1 MKPTHILFAAL
12 IFNLF
17 PIFLAAQEFQVDA
30 NINTPRLQTADPKV
44 FKSLETAIE
53 EFFNNQVWTEDAFEQ
68 EERIN
73 CQIQLTITE
82 EISETKFRA
91 ELAIQSTRPVFNSA
105 YESPLL
111 THMDKDITFS
121 YEQFQPL
128 VFSENSFSDNLTSIL
143 SYYAF
148 IMLGLDYDSFSPF
161 GGEPYF
167 NKAQEVINT
176 VPQTV
181 ASSNRGWRQMD
192 GNRNR
197 YWLLENY
204 LSPRIKPFRQAF
216 YEYHRLGLDMMSEN
230 TIEARATI
238 TKSLES
244 LQPVNKSYPNAMVLQ
259 VFANTKG
266 EEIIEIFKLGSREE
280 KVKVKRTMSQVDA
293 SNAARYEQIGN

>member
-1 MKPTHILFAAL
+1 MKPICILYAAL

-17 PIFLAAQEFQVDA
+17 PIFLAAQEFQVDV

>member
-1 MKPTHILFAAL
+1 MKSIFFCLPAIL
-12 IFNLF
+12 LF
-17 PIFLAAQEFQVDA
+17 FSTSKVNGQEFQVDA

-53 EFFNNQVWTEDAFEQ
+53 EFFNNQVWTEDEFEP

-82 EISETKFRA
+82 ELSETKFRA

-111 THMDKDITFS
+111 THLDKDITFS

-128 VFSENSFSDNLTSIL
+128 VYTENSFNDNLTSIL

-167 NKAQEVINT
+167 NKAQEVLNT

-181 ASSNRGWRQMD
+181 AASNRGWRQLD

-197 YWLLENY
+197 YWLMENY

-216 YEYHRLGLDMMSEN
+216 YEYHRTGLDLMSEN
-230 TIEARATI
+230 SIEARGTM
-238 TKSLES
+238 TKAIEAI
-244 LQPVNKSYPNAMVLQ
+244 QPVNKSYPNSMVLQ

-266 EEIIEIFKLGSREE
+266 EEIIQIFKLGTREE
-280 KVKVKRTMSQVDA
+280 KVKVKRTMAQIDA

>member
-1 MKPTHILFAAL
+1 MNTRSLLLFFL
-12 IFNLF
+12 L
-17 PIFLAAQEFQVDA
+17 FLAGQLLNAQEFIVDA
-30 NINTPRLQTADPKV
+30 TINTPKLQTADPKV

-53 EFFNNQVWTEDAFEQ
+53 EFFNSQNWTDDDFEA

-82 EISETKFRA
+82 ELSETSFRA

-105 YESPLL
+105 YESAML
-111 THMDKDITFS
+111 THLDKDISFS

-128 VFSENSFSDNLTSIL
+128 IYTENNFNDNLTSIL
-143 SYYAF
+143 SFYAY

-161 GGEPYF
+161 GGEEHF
-167 NKAQEVINT
+167 LTAQDVLNT

-181 ASSNRGWRQMD
+181 TATNKGWRQMD

-197 YWLLENY
+197 YWMLENL

-216 YEYHRLGLDMMSEN
+216 YEYHRKGLDLIADQTLEGRANMATAIE
-230 TIEARATI
+230 TIN
-238 TKSLES
+238 
-244 LQPVNKSYPNAMVLQ
+244 QVNRDYPNAMILQ
-259 VFANTKG
+259 VFANTKAN
-266 EEIIEIFKLGSREE
+266 EIIEIFKLGTREE
-280 KVKVKRTMSQVDA
+280 KMKVKRTMTQIDA

>member
-1 MKPTHILFAAL
+1 MNTRSLF
-12 IFNLF
+12 LF
-17 PIFLAAQEFQVDA
+17 FLLFLAGRLLTAQEFIVDA
-30 NINTPRLQTADPKV
+30 TINTPKLQTADPKV

-53 EFFNNQVWTEDAFEQ
+53 EFFNNQNWTDDDFEA

-82 EISETKFRA
+82 ELSETSFRA

-105 YESPLL
+105 YESAML
-111 THMDKDITFS
+111 THLDKDISFS

-128 VFSENSFSDNLTSIL
+128 IYTENNFNDNLTSIL
-143 SYYAF
+143 SFYAY

-161 GGEPYF
+161 GGEEHF
-167 NKAQEVINT
+167 LTAQDVLNT

-181 ASSNRGWRQMD
+181 TATNKGWRQMD

-197 YWLLENY
+197 YWMLENL

-216 YEYHRLGLDMMSEN
+216 YEYHRKGLDLIADQTLEGRANMATAIE
-230 TIEARATI
+230 TIN
-238 TKSLES
+238 
-244 LQPVNKSYPNAMVLQ
+244 QVNRDYPNAMILQ
-259 VFANTKG
+259 VFANTKAN
-266 EEIIEIFKLGSREE
+266 EIIEIFKLGTREE
-280 KVKVKRTMSQVDA
+280 KMKVKRTMTQIDA